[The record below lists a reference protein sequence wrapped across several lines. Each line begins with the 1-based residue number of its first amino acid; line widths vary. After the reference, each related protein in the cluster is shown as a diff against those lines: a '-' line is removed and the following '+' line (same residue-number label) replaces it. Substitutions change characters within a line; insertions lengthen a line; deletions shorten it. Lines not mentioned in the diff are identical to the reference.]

1 MSRHWAPFGR
11 CPQYPVHER
20 IQRPAQI
27 RARPPA
33 RDLETWQNRHDHWR
47 YQDHRPLP
55 TGLDAY
61 DIAWELTQRLHQTV
75 DSPANLAACEVAE
88 AELDRLTWRGL
99 DYRAKHEYNRQ
110 EWRLLQ
116 HHRALGGDQFRPANA
131 EDLASHRAA
140 RVVLRGW
147 TRMIAPLH
155 PPELEDAEIDRLARV
170 RLQRHRFAAIRKR
183 LEHGVP
189 VDDLLEDLDRDYPQ
203 FEEWMSERLLDAQPV
218 EHERLVETAL
228 HDFQFLGGLPRLG
241 LDNRQTPNPT
251 VVNNLQHGPQHPERD
266 FVRER
271 EDAEAAYQAA
281 LDAAQGALDGNP

>member
-1 MSRHWAPFGR
+1 
-11 CPQYPVHER
+11 
-20 IQRPAQI
+20 
-27 RARPPA
+27 
-33 RDLETWQNRHDHWR
+33 
-47 YQDHRPLP
+47 
-55 TGLDAY
+55 
-61 DIAWELTQRLHQTV
+61 
-75 DSPANLAACEVAE
+75 
-88 AELDRLTWRGL
+88 
-99 DYRAKHEYNRQ
+99 
-110 EWRLLQ
+110 
-116 HHRALGGDQFRPANA
+116 
-131 EDLASHRAA
+131 
-140 RVVLRGW
+140 
-147 TRMIAPLH
+147 MIAPLH
-155 PPELEDAEIDRLARV
+155 PPELGDAEIDRLARE
-170 RLQRHRFAAIRKR
+170 RLQRHRFAAIRER

-189 VDDLLEDLDRDYPQ
+189 IDDLLEDLDRDYPQ